1 MAADR
6 SRIEALLVACIII
19 AVSASAAWYLTFVF
33 PKQTAHAPG
42 AKKQHTGQKA
52 TFGRPFHLRTPDK
65 NLEVWETQSACIIC
79 HSAYPHGKDRQVM
92 AVINLHTEF
101 LTCDCCHLKN
111 EHHET
116 VRFGWI
122 LPPGITV
129 SGKPYGTTIDPT
141 TGLFAQTDDHYSLIT
156 PLHEVRGV
164 WVPFPSYASKEAL
177 GLAQDYLRRKEAL
190 SLQEREKIEQEA
202 HRGTE
207 LKEFVRCSQCHSRTG
222 IMDFRSLG
230 FDQIRAEQL
239 EKLEVSGM
247 LTNYEVFYFPELFE
261 KKFR

>member
-6 SRIEALLVACIII
+6 SRIEALLVAGCII
-19 AVSASAAWYLTFVF
+19 ALAAAAAGYLTFIF
-33 PKQTAHAPG
+33 PRQAPG
-42 AKKQHTGQKA
+42 TKGRGQIG
-52 TFGRPFHLRTPDK
+52 TPDRPFHLSVPDK
-65 NLEVWETQSACIIC
+65 NLAAWESRSACIIC
-79 HSAYPHGKDRQVM
+79 HSAYPHGKDRQVK

-122 LPPGITV
+122 RPPGITV
-129 SGKPYGTTIDPT
+129 SGKPYGTTIDAS
-141 TGLFAQTDDHYSLIT
+141 TGLFAQTDDHYSLIA
-156 PLHEVRGV
+156 PLHEVDGK
-164 WVPFPSYASKEAL
+164 WAPFPSFASAEAAA
-177 GLAQDYLRRKEAL
+177 LARSYRDRRDRLSAEERDLLVQD
-190 SLQEREKIEQEA
+190 A

-207 LKEFVRCSQCHSRTG
+207 LKEFVRCSQCHSRGG
-222 IMDFRSLG
+222 IMDFRGLG
-230 FDQIRAEQL
+230 FDLTRTHQL